1 MTQPRPE
8 VGARRTAFRADVQG
22 LRAIAVLTVIA
33 GHAGL
38 SQLPGGFV
46 GVDVFFVISGFL
58 ITQLLLREVA
68 RSGRVSLR
76 GFYARRARRILP
88 AATVV
93 TLVTLAA
100 STYLLSAL
108 DTLEVV
114 RDAVWATL
122 FVANIRF
129 ASVGTDYFAR
139 DQLPSPLQHYWSL
152 AVEEQFY
159 VVWPL
164 LLLVCVLL
172 ARRLQRRR
180 GETGDAGTSSPDTAH
195 PDTAH
200 VVRVVVVVLALLTA
214 ASFAYGVWRTAEDP
228 TAAYFSTPARAWE
241 LGIGALAAPLAPL
254 VAARMPSTARGLL
267 SVTGIGFIAA
277 ACLRYDETSPFPGTA
292 AVLPVVG
299 ALLVLVAGAG
309 GHEREPFPIRAL
321 GVRPMRVVGDW
332 SYSLYLWH
340 WPLLV
345 IPVGYLGRELTPL
358 EVAGAVLA
366 TFVLSG
372 LTYHLVET
380 PFRRARSLRVN
391 RALVLYPLSLA
402 LVAGSAFGAQRYAEW
417 RTGEHGDEPPV
428 TVSELGRAA
437 EGLDETVALVKA
449 SVLAAREGQAVPS
462 DLTPDLVDIRDDR
475 AGLGRCSYETDSLP
489 LCPRGTAGTPEQTVV
504 VLGNSHGRMWVP
516 AFERVAR
523 ERDLRTY
530 YLVKV
535 GCPAA
540 LVTVGAES
548 EYTACTDFREW
559 ALEQVAELQPDVV
572 VVATNVS
579 ESLLEDGAPVTD
591 RATRDRLVRAG
602 FDELFDRLAPIAGRT
617 VLLRDVPE
625 LDESPEVCLSTG
637 RPDLGDCL
645 LSPTEDAT
653 RVADISVASA
663 RARDLAVI
671 DPTPWLC
678 WDSSCPAV
686 IGSTIPYRDTGHLT
700 TEYAAALAGD
710 LDRELAPVLDPTPT
724 PARG

>member
-8 VGARRTAFRADVQG
+8 VGARSPFRADVQG

-38 SQLPGGFV
+38 AQLPGGFV

-68 RSGRVSLR
+68 RDGKVSLR

-88 AATVV
+88 AATFV
-93 TLVTLAA
+93 TLVTLLA
-100 STYLLSAL
+100 STWWLSAL
-108 DTLEVV
+108 DALEVV

-122 FVANIRF
+122 FAANIRF
-129 ASVGTDYFAR
+129 AAVGTDYFAR

-159 VVWPL
+159 LVWPL
-164 LLLVCVLL
+164 VLLGCVLL
-172 ARRLQRRR
+172 ARRLARR
-180 GETGDAGTSSPDTAH
+180 A
-195 PDTAH
+195 
-200 VVRVVVVVLALLTA
+200 VVPVAERTLRVVVVVLALLTA
-214 ASFAYGVWRTAEDP
+214 ASFAYGVWRTEVDP

-241 LGIGALAAPLAPL
+241 LGIGALAVPLAPL
-254 VAARMPSTARGLL
+254 VAARMPATARGLL
-267 SVTGIGFIAA
+267 SVTGLGFIVA

-292 AVLPVVG
+292 ALLPVLG
-299 ALLVLVAGAG
+299 AVLVLVAGAG
-309 GHEREPFPIRAL
+309 GHDREPFPIRWL

-345 IPVGYLGRELTPL
+345 LPVGHLGRDLDPW
-358 EVAGAVLA
+358 EVGAAVAA
-366 TFVLSG
+366 TFVLSA
-372 LTYHLVET
+372 LTYRLVET

-391 RALVLYPLSLA
+391 RALVLYPVSVG
-402 LVAGSAFGAQRYAEW
+402 LVAASAFGAQSYAEW
-417 RTGEHGDEPPV
+417 RTGEHGDDPAV
-428 TVSELGRAA
+428 TVAELGS
-437 EGLDETVALVKA
+437 EVDDLDPTVALVKA
-449 SVLAAREGQAVPS
+449 SVLAAREAQAVPS
-462 DLTPDLVDIRDDR
+462 DLTPDLIDIREDR
-475 AGLGRCSYETDSLP
+475 ASLGRCSYETDSLL
-489 LCPRGTAGTPEQTVV
+489 LCPRGTTETPEQTVV

-516 AFERVAR
+516 AFERIAR
-523 ERDLRTY
+523 EHDLRTY

-540 LVTVGAES
+540 LVTVGTEAE
-548 EYTACTDFREW
+548 YAGCTTFREW
-559 ALEQVAELQPDVV
+559 ALEQIAELEPDLV

-579 ESLLEDGAPVTD
+579 ESLLDDGAPVED
-591 RATRDRLVRAG
+591 PAQRDRLVRDG

-637 RPDLGDCL
+637 RPHLGDCL
-645 LSPTEDAT
+645 LSPTSDAT
-653 RVADISVASA
+653 RMADISVASA
-663 RARDLAVI
+663 EEHRVPVV

-678 WDSSCPAV
+678 WDGSCPAV

-700 TEYAAALAGD
+700 TEYAAALTED
-710 LDRELAPVLDPTPT
+710 LEQALTPWLRT
-724 PARG
+724 R